1 MNNMVKS
8 YPNTNPIG
16 RMNDRKCKVAYIQ
29 PKLKQI
35 EIVYRGCIATSPID
49 QMSVSGTEVDQAQ
62 EIDRYMDFG
71 DGM

>member
-1 MNNMVKS
+1 
-8 YPNTNPIG
+8 
-16 RMNDRKCKVAYIQ
+16 MNDRKCKVAYIQ

-62 EIDRYMDFG
+62 EINRYMDFG